1 MKAVLKGITPP
12 FAWNTMRQII
22 GRKQLSFE
30 GSYSTWQ
37 EALEAAGGYDM
48 PAILERVRSAALN
61 VRDGKAVFERDSVCF
76 YNEEYRW
83 STLACL
89 LRIAAENGGRLR
101 VLDFGGSLGSFWFQH
116 RKHFQNLPEV
126 RWAVVEQPHY
136 VRCGNEE
143 FTNGTLEFYAT
154 IEECL
159 KSGSVD
165 VIFVSSVLQYL
176 PEPYVWLQRF
186 AESGVRYLLLDRTP
200 FTESKKDCL
209 TIQRVPDWQNIRLPA
224 YFFSIESFNEKA
236 FRLGYDADVEFISD
250 DKVNIDSVF
259 KGMLL
264 KIQEI

>member
-1 MKAVLKGITPP
+1 MKAVLKEIIPP
-12 FAWNTMRQII
+12 IAWNMMRQIV
-22 GRKQLSFE
+22 GRKGLSFE
-30 GSYSTWQ
+30 GNYSTWQ
-37 EALEAAGGYDM
+37 AALDAAGGYDK

-61 VRDGKAVFERDSVCF
+61 VKDGKAVFERDSVCF

-89 LRIAAENGGRLR
+89 LRVAAENGGRLR

-116 RKHFQNLPEV
+116 KKHFQNLSEV

-143 FTNGTLEFYAT
+143 FANDTLEFHET

-159 KSGSVD
+159 ESGSVD

-186 AESGVRYLLLDRTP
+186 AKSGVRYLLLDRTP
-200 FTESKKDCL
+200 FIDVDQDRL
-209 TIQRVPDWQNIRLPA
+209 TVQHVPPQIYKASYPA
-224 YFFSIESFNEKA
+224 WFFSRKGFMKDLKKAGYSFETEFSNE
-236 FRLGYDADVEFISD
+236 DDVGIG
-250 DKVNIDSVF
+250 NYR
-259 KGMLL
+259 GMLL
-264 KIQEI
+264 VRD